1 MLVQIIS
8 KNNIDNLLGIDEYRK
23 DSLVVFHSSNE
34 KKQLNRYL
42 EKIKEKY
49 KNSINI
55 IPINYSSLKDLML
68 EIKKLKPKYFQ
79 FNDLKIAESLAIIS
93 GLDLEMT
100 EIIFYNSDS
109 MNLINY
115 KENEI
120 ESSKKTNEILEVSDY
135 IQLAGGDIE
144 LDNND
149 AFDRLID
156 DGSLKMILDDFE
168 RWRRFSR
175 AFVDPNIVDENETR
189 PLVFTVKFK
198 AVDRRLIKYF
208 REYIDHFVKKD
219 YFRVIADNMDRT
231 IYRFTDAS
239 LKSFF
244 KLSGSWLELITYKA
258 VEDLKLDD
266 IDASVLFTWDNKVK
280 NFENEIDV
288 LATKNGKLI
297 VISCK
302 DTKKVNKEFLNEI
315 IVNSSQLGDDNVI
328 KALVTTSK
336 LINESFFVRAKEL
349 NIAII
354 RYDGDFEEFKKSLRD
369 MILKLK

>member
-1 MLVQIIS
+1 VFVQIIS
-8 KNNIDNLLGIDEYRK
+8 KNNIDNLLGIDKYQK
-23 DSLVVFHSSNE
+23 NSLVVFHSSSE
-34 KKQLNRYL
+34 IKQLNRYL

-49 KNSINI
+49 GNSINI
-55 IPINYSSLKDLML
+55 TSIKYSSLEDLSTQ
-68 EIKKLKPKYFQ
+68 IKKLKPKYFQ

-93 GLDLEMT
+93 GIDRDVT
-100 EIIFYNSDS
+100 EIVFYDSDS

-115 KENEI
+115 KKNKI
-120 ESSKKTNEILEVSDY
+120 ESVKKKNEMLEVSDY
-135 IQLAGGDIE
+135 IELAGGDVE

-149 AFDRLID
+149 VFDRLID
-156 DGSLKMILDDFE
+156 DGSLNMILDDFE

-175 AFVDPNIVDENETR
+175 AFVDPNVVVENETR

-208 REYIDHFVKKD
+208 QEYIDHFVEKD

-266 IDASVLFTWDNKVK
+266 IDASVLFTWDNEVK

-288 LATKNGKLI
+288 LATKNGKLV

-302 DTKKVNKEFLNEI
+302 DTKKVNKEYLNEI

-328 KALVTTSK
+328 KALATTSK

-354 RYDGDFEEFKKSLRD
+354 RYDGDFEEFKKSLKE
-369 MILKLK
+369 ITK

>member
-1 MLVQIIS
+1 MLVQIIG
-8 KNNIDNLLGIDEYRK
+8 KNNIDNLLGVDEYQK
-23 DSLVVFHSSNE
+23 DSLVVFHSSSE
-34 KKQLNRYL
+34 RKQLSRYL

-49 KNSINI
+49 NNSINI
-55 IPINYSSLKDLML
+55 TAMKYSSLEDLL
-68 EIKKLKPKYFQ
+68 TQIKKIKPTHFQ

-93 GLDLEMT
+93 MINREVT
-100 EIIFYNSDS
+100 ELVFYNSDS
-109 MNLINY
+109 MNLIKY
-115 KENEI
+115 KNNKIKSVKRKNEM
-120 ESSKKTNEILEVSDY
+120 LEVSDY
-135 IQLAGGDIE
+135 IQLAGGDVE

-149 AFDRLID
+149 VFDRLVY

-175 AFVDPNIVDENETR
+175 AFVDPNVVAENETR
-189 PLVFTVKFK
+189 SLVFTVKFK
-198 AVDRRLIKYF
+198 AVDRRLIEYF

-219 YFRVIADNMDRT
+219 YFRVVADNMDRT

-258 VEDLKLDD
+258 VEELKLDD
-266 IDASVLFTWDNKVK
+266 IDASVLFTWDSKVK

-288 LATKNGKLI
+288 LATKNGKLV

-302 DTKKVNKEFLNEI
+302 DTKKVNKEYLNEI

-328 KALVTTSK
+328 KALVTTSR
-336 LINESFFVRAKEL
+336 LMNDSFFVRAKEL
-349 NIAII
+349 DIAII
-354 RYDGDFEEFKKSLRD
+354 SYDGDFEEFKNN
-369 MILKLK
+369 LKKIMK